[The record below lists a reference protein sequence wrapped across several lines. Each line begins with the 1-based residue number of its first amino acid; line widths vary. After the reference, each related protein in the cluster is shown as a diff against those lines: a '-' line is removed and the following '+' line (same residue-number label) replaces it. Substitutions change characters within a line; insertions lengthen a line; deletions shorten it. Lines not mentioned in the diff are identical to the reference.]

1 MSDRNT
7 QIIRDIDWLY
17 EKLKV
22 VLLEMNEREWEDM
35 SMHQYYDAAILSI
48 TDELKSDRQDEMD
61 RARGD
66 GFLC

>member
-1 MSDRNT
+1 MSDRNE

-35 SMHQYYDAAILSI
+35 AMHQYYDKAVLDI
-48 TDELKSDRQDEMD
+48 TRELKHDRQEIRDRKRDED
-61 RARGD
+61 S
-66 GFLC
+66 F

>member
-22 VLLEMNEREWEDM
+22 VLLEMNEREWEDREL
-35 SMHQYYDAAILSI
+35 HQYYDKAVLDI
-48 TDELKSDRQDEMD
+48 TRELKHDRQEIQD
-61 RARGD
+61 RKRDAEP
-66 GFLC
+66 F

>member
-22 VLLEMNEREWEDM
+22 VLLEMNEREWEDREL
-35 SMHQYYDAAILSI
+35 HQYYDKAILDI
-48 TDELKSDRQDEMD
+48 TRELKHDRQEIQD
-61 RARGD
+61 RKRDAEP
-66 GFLC
+66 F